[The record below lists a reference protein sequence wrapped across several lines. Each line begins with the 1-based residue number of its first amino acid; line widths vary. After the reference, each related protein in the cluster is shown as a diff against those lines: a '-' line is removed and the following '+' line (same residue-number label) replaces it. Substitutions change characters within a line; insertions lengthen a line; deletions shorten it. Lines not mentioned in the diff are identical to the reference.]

1 MKYLKYI
8 YSFIAL
14 LGLFSCNDF
23 LEEKPDDRA
32 VIDSPEKIGEL
43 LTYAYPAQ
51 NHQMF
56 CYGMSDNTTEKS
68 RSARKSEILE
78 DAYAWEDY
86 RLTSQDTPE
95 SYWTGCYQAIKQIN
109 HALDAM
115 ESYKSNGEI
124 SDEVKA
130 YYGEALVARAYCHF
144 MLVNLWSKSY
154 NPETAKTDLGIP
166 YVTKPEKRV
175 TTQYHRGTVESVYKN
190 IETDLTEG
198 LKYIDDNIYKNKK
211 LHWNKAA
218 ANTFAARFYSII
230 GKFDKVLEYTNLVL
244 SANPTEQLRDLTG
257 KYSKM
262 DINEAILEWSK
273 TSEKANLLVVPQYS
287 NWFVYT
293 YGTYRH
299 GMNIDF
305 YRFVFRKSFV
315 GGNWIWNLYGSD
327 PDIFF
332 VKWGY
337 HQEKDGINSSSGYY
351 MIMNPLIQIEETL
364 FLRME
369 ANTMLNNYAEV
380 EKDMNSYLSKRLRNY
395 NPEENKVSYEK
406 IEREYKESNYNYGL
420 NPFYSIEEKQRVYL
434 NCLYDLRRKEF
445 YYTGMRWFDQ
455 KRFNTPVRHFYVKE
469 REPKVLLPGDDR
481 RELQIPV
488 SAQSQGIEANP
499 R

>member
-1 MKYLKYI
+1 M
-8 YSFIAL
+8 
-14 LGLFSCNDF
+14 
-23 LEEKPDDRA
+23 PDDRA

-56 CYGMSDNTTEKS
+56 CYGMSDNATEKT
-68 RSARKSEILE
+68 RSARQNTILE
-78 DAYAWEDY
+78 DAYAWGEH
-86 RLTSQDTPE
+86 RLTSQDSPE
-95 SYWTGCYQAIKQIN
+95 SYWNGCYEAIKQIN
-109 HALDAM
+109 HALKAIDA
-115 ESYKSNGEI
+115 YKTNGEI
-124 SDEVKA
+124 PDNLKA

-154 NPETAKTDLGIP
+154 NPQTAKTDLGIP
-166 YVTKPEKRV
+166 YVTEPETKV
-175 TTQYHRGTVESVYKN
+175 TVQYHRGTVESVYKN
-190 IETDLTEG
+190 IESDLTEG

-244 SANPTEQLRDLTG
+244 TDTPANQLRDLTG

-273 TSEKANLLVVPQYS
+273 TSDNANLLVVPQYS

-293 YGTYRH
+293 YGRNRQ
-299 GMNIDF
+299 GMSVEF

-315 GGNWIWNLYGSD
+315 GGDWIWNLYGSA

-337 HQEKDGINSSSGYY
+337 HQEKDGINSSTGYY
-351 MIMNPLIQIEETL
+351 MIMNPLIEIEETL

-369 ANTMLNNYAEV
+369 ANVMLNNYDVA
-380 EKDMNSYLSKRLRNY
+380 EKDLDSYLSKRLKNY
-395 NPEENKVSYEK
+395 NPDKYKVTFEK
-406 IEREYKESNYNYGL
+406 IKKEYFDANYDYKL
-420 NPFYSIEEKQRVYL
+420 NPFYTISDKQRIYL

-445 YYTGMRWFDQ
+445 YYTGMRWFDH
-455 KRFNTPVRHFYVKE
+455 KRFNTPVRHFHIKE
-469 REPKVLLPGDDR
+469 KEPIVLEPGDNR
-481 RELQIPV
+481 RELQIPT
-488 SAQSQGIEANP
+488 SAQAQGIEANP